1 LVADF
6 DAKEKAWR
14 AKEQSMETAT
24 HQLQTELD
32 AIKRKVIFSSFQVLH
47 FRGIRYI

>member
-6 DAKEKAWR
+6 EAKEKAWR
-14 AKEQSMETAT
+14 AKEQSMEISA

-32 AIKRKVIFSSFQVLH
+32 AIKRKVFFSSFQVLL
-47 FRGIRYI
+47 YIGNCVM